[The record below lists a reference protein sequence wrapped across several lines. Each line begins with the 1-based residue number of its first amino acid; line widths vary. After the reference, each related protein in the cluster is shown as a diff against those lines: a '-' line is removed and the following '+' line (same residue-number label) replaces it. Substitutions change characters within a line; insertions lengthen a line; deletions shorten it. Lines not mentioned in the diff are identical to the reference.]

1 MVPLTRIEEI
11 ILLSVWRLQGDA
23 YGLAIRRHATELLNQ
38 QLSVSAVYIPLE
50 RLKKRGLLRSW
61 ESSPT
66 EKRGGRRKRFFAIT
80 KDGWQA
86 LNQLR
91 HMQQK
96 AWDNLPPLAFED

>member
-1 MVPLTRIEEI
+1 MSPLTRIEEI
-11 ILLSVWRLQGDA
+11 ILLSVWRLQKDA
-23 YGLAIRRHATELLNQ
+23 YGLAIRRHAAELMNQ

-50 RLKKRGLLRSW
+50 RLKKRSLLRSW

-80 KDGWQA
+80 RDGWQA

-91 HMQQK
+91 NMQQK
-96 AWDNLPPLAFED
+96 AWDNLPPLAFEE